1 MSPMTATSN
10 AHERAEELLRE
21 RNGPLPEWIRPP
33 RNGNEYFSGFSR
45 SKLYQLAA
53 EGKIRSVSIREKGQ
67 LKGTRLFQL
76 RSILDFIE
84 RNAANA
90 GEVANGVA

>member
-1 MSPMTATSN
+1 MTATSN

-53 EGKIRSVSIREKGQ
+53 DGKIRSVSIREKGQ

-84 RNAANA
+84 RNAAN
-90 GEVANGVA
+90 GVEVPIEKSA